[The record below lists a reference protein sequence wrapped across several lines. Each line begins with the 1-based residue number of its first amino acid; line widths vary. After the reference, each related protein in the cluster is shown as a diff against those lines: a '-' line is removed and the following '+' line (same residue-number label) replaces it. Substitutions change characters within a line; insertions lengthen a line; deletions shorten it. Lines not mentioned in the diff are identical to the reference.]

1 MNREPNLKIPTL
13 LLTVPAL
20 AGCVTGGD
28 PKPVGSPSQVTIY
41 REPSTRDSLFPMLFS
56 VDGRPVVQLQPDE
69 ERSFEL
75 PAGDYSFGYKL
86 GLYDCA
92 TRVRIES
99 GKAYAFRLARGCI
112 IEPESD

>member
-1 MNREPNLKIPTL
+1 MKTPPL
-13 LLTVPAL
+13 LLTVFVL

-28 PKPVGSPSQVTIY
+28 PKPASPLSQVTIY
-41 REPSTRDSLFPMLFS
+41 REPSSRDSLFPMLFT
-56 VDGRPVVQLQPDE
+56 VDGRPVMQLQPDE
-69 ERSFEL
+69 EQSFEL

-99 GKAYAFRLARGCI
+99 GKAYGFRLARGCI